1 MGVFHFKQFS
11 VDDSHCGMK
20 TGTDAV
26 LLGAWAEVKGFK
38 TIVDA
43 GCGSGIIALMAA
55 QRNSEAR
62 IIAIDINAE
71 ACKDTQ
77 INVAAS
83 PWSERVEVVEGD
95 ILSLFPAATAH
106 PLLIISNPP
115 FFNEALRS
123 PDRDRALARHGE
135 EFGVGSLISLAAAKF
150 DSPADS
156 LAFIAPTERN
166 DEIEFLLSLSRLS
179 PTRKTLIY
187 SRPGKASIRT
197 LWHASLERP
206 GIEATRTDTLYIRN
220 ADNELT
226 PEYMALT
233 SPFYLDK

>member
-26 LLGAWAEVKGFK
+26 LLGAWAEVEGFK

-55 QRNSEAR
+55 QRCSDAR
-62 IIAIDINAE
+62 IIGVDVNAD
-71 ACKDTQ
+71 ACCDSR

-95 ILSLFPAATAH
+95 IVQCFPETTH

-115 FFNEALRS
+115 FFKEALRS
-123 PDRDRALARHGE
+123 PDKDRALARHGE
-135 EFGVGSLISLAAAKF
+135 EFGLELLISLAAKKF
-150 DSPADS
+150 ESPADS
-156 LAFIAPTERN
+156 LAFIAPTDRN
-166 DEIEFLLSLSRLS
+166 DEIEFLLSLSRLA
-179 PTRKTLIY
+179 PTHRTLVY
-187 SRPGKASIRT
+187 SRPGKDSIRT
-197 LWHASLERP
+197 LWQVSPESSDMGAAIFDS
-206 GIEATRTDTLYIRN
+206 LYIRDASN
-220 ADNELT
+220 DFT
-226 PEYMALT
+226 SEYLALT